1 MTYDLV
7 DVVGA
12 SLLHNS
18 RMIHLALAA
27 EKSYY
32 RRYWR
37 RRIDY
42 AYSAEWREAISH
54 IIRVSTKRR
63 DLHVV

>member
-1 MTYDLV
+1 MTYDPTDGV
-7 DVVGA
+7 SA

-18 RMIHLALAA
+18 RMIHPALAA

-32 RRYWR
+32 CCYRK

-42 AYSAEWREAISH
+42 AYSVEWREAISH
-54 IIRVSTKRR
+54 IIRVSTKRD